1 MSRIE
6 GHKELA
12 RDDSNNSILNT
23 DTNAYLKAKSM
34 KERLIKQ
41 TNEINTLRIDVH
53 NMKEMLIKLSEK
65 INGQNSR

>member
-1 MSRIE
+1 M
-6 GHKELA
+6 
-12 RDDSNNSILNT
+12 
-23 DTNAYLKAKSM
+23 KAKSM
-34 KERLIKQ
+34 KERIIKQ

>member
-6 GHKELA
+6 GHKEFT
-12 RDDSNNSILNT
+12 RDDSNNSIINS
-23 DTNAYLKAKSM
+23 DTNAYTKAISM
-34 KERLIKQ
+34 KERIIRQ

-65 INGQNSR
+65 ING